1 MASSHH
7 SSLLFIFLTTLFTAT
22 IAASPSPPSP
32 LQPPS
37 PSPSSS
43 PPPPPPSSPPPP
55 PPPPSSPP
63 PPSPPSPTSTPQ
75 QLNNIIDA
83 LIGAGDFGN
92 WVNIITGANP
102 LVLPLSAT
110 LFIPQDDALNRMPT
124 TDPFMFPYHVVPQ
137 RLIFSELQLFE
148 PKSRLPTLLPGKS
161 ILITNAS
168 RSNFSLDS
176 APLTQPDLYVSATV
190 AVHGVGAILE
200 YSVYGDG
207 LNLLPKPNSQ
217 QGQQQPLPPPP
228 PPSPGVFSPAGE
240 IVGGGWR
247 SDAAPP
253 CHCVEFPVGWFLV
266 ACAVL
271 GFKIQRNY

>member
-1 MASSHH
+1 
-7 SSLLFIFLTTLFTAT
+7 
-22 IAASPSPPSP
+22 
-32 LQPPS
+32 
-37 PSPSSS
+37 
-43 PPPPPPSSPPPP
+43 
-55 PPPPSSPP
+55 
-63 PPSPPSPTSTPQ
+63 
-75 QLNNIIDA
+75 
-83 LIGAGDFGN
+83 
-92 WVNIITGANP
+92 
-102 LVLPLSAT
+102 
-110 LFIPQDDALNRMPT
+110 MPT

-168 RSNFSLDS
+168 RSNFSLDG

-217 QGQQQPLPPPP
+217 QGQQQPLPSPP
-228 PPSPGVFSPAGE
+228 PPSPGVFSPGGE
-240 IVGGGWR
+240 ILGGGWR